1 MIIED
6 VPVRYLLFA
15 VVLTA
20 LAANAQLSVSGRVL
34 DPTGA
39 AVANAQ
45 VQAQIEGMQEPHYTV
60 HADVSGR
67 FELFGLEPGAYTIT
81 VTSPGWRTE
90 VIHVKDVSPDHPREE
105 LNSIVL
111 QVGSMCS
118 GGCDSVEP
126 AERDTGIVKIP
137 RKCAFYIDKREIVC
151 NLKIGEREPVE
162 PPQDADSNLWFSS
175 NAAGDL
181 YLMPRN
187 GALVAL
193 TQPCETATYSG
204 NPIRLDQLA
213 PGIRIYMQSGEKKYS
228 ELLFMRLVARGAI
241 EVKP

>member
-1 MIIED
+1 MEGTQELHYS
-6 VPVRYLLFA
+6 VR
-15 VVLTA
+15 
-20 LAANAQLSVSGRVL
+20 
-34 DPTGA
+34 
-39 AVANAQ
+39 
-45 VQAQIEGMQEPHYTV
+45 
-60 HADVSGR
+60 ADVSGR

-81 VTSPGWRTE
+81 VTSPGFRTE
-90 VIHVKDVSPDHPREE
+90 VIHVKDVSPDHPGEE

-111 QVGSMCS
+111 EVGSVCS
-118 GGCDSVEP
+118 GECDSVEP
-126 AERDTGIVKIP
+126 AERDAGIVKIP
-137 RKCAFYIDKREIVC
+137 RKCAFYMEKREVVC

-162 PPQDADSNLWFSS
+162 PPQDAGSYLWFNS

-181 YLMPRN
+181 YLTPRN

-193 TQPCETATYSG
+193 TQPCETAAYSG

-213 PGIRIYMQSGEKKYS
+213 PDIRICMQSIEQNYS